1 MGKVNVKDGTPVGR
15 EHLCKRCTW
24 GQFMTGYRESDL
36 VVICTNVNPN
46 IKVPFPVCE
55 CSEFSDRNRPT
66 WEQMDKLAIE
76 LNPVRVS
83 ARTRGFQAVTRV
95 QPVRVD
101 EDEDEAA
108 RRSY

>member
-1 MGKVNVKDGTPVGR
+1 MSKLNVKNGTPVGR

-24 GQFMTGYRESDL
+24 GQFMTGYRESDVL
-36 VVICTNVNPN
+36 VICTNASPN
-46 IKVPFPVCE
+46 FKVPFTVYD

-66 WEQMDKLAIE
+66 FEQMNRLAIKV
-76 LNPVRVS
+76 NSVRLS

-101 EDEDEAA
+101 EDEAA
-108 RRSY
+108 RAR